1 MTFLVNDPADFPV
14 ELADGFIAAN
24 RRYVRKVF
32 GGAVRATK
40 SRPGKVALIVGGGTG
55 HHPAFAGWVGQGMA
69 DGVVFGN
76 IFSSPSAGQAVSVAR
91 AADQGGG
98 VLIAFGNYAGDVLH
112 FGQAA
117 ENLKAEG
124 IDASIAV
131 VTDDIAS
138 APVEEIHKRR
148 GICGWVTVFKV
159 TGAACEEGRSL
170 SEVIEVFD
178 NVNYRTRTLGVAFS
192 GCTLPGADGPLFTVP
207 EGKMGV
213 GLGVHGE
220 PGIYDADL
228 GSANDVA
235 QLLVDGLLKDKP
247 DNAGDRVI
255 ALLNGLGSTTYEE
268 LFVTYGAV
276 ERMLTERGVTV
287 VDCEVG
293 ELTTSMD
300 MGGVSLS
307 LTWTDDEIERLWNA
321 PCDTS
326 AIRRGTVE
334 AGELLDA
341 DELSAEAPALTV
353 TAEGT
358 PESKA
363 VAAALVGGL
372 ESVLDALKGAQEELG
387 RLDAFA
393 GDGDHGVG
401 MVRGAENGLA
411 AARDLQAQG
420 GGAQTV
426 LAGAGARWSEQAGGT
441 SGALWGGILA
451 AAGSALGDTD
461 AADVQA
467 QTRAA
472 RAGLDALQRIG
483 GAELGDKTMLDALV
497 PAVEALEAAAAA
509 GDSAAEAWAKA
520 ATGGGG
526 RRPGDRSDA
535 TQDRPSPPARR
546 AQHRARRCRRRLA
559 RADLAHHRDETRSLS
574 GGDERSRDQ
583 SAGRGQRRGAGSALR
598 RCPARPR
605 RRPLCRARRGPRCS
619 RGRRAAAGHRDAG
632 GVRDEQRLAH
642 ARDGGGPSAADSAS
656 APSRPTS

>member
-1 MTFLVNDPADFPV
+1 MTYLVNDPADFPA

-40 SRPGKVALIVGGGTG
+40 SRQGKVAMVVGGGTG

-76 IFSSPSAGQAVSVAR
+76 IFSSPSAGQAASVAR
-91 AADQGGG
+91 AANQGGG
-98 VLIAFGNYAGDVLH
+98 VIIAFGNYAGDVLH

-117 ENLKAEG
+117 ETLKAEG
-124 IDASIAV
+124 INASIAV

-138 APVEEIHKRR
+138 APIDELDKRR

-159 TGAACEEGRSL
+159 TGAACEEGRSMD
-170 SEVIEVFD
+170 EVLEVFAK
-178 NVNYRTRTLGVAFS
+178 VNYRTRTLGVAFS

-207 EGKMGV
+207 DGKMGV

-235 QLLVDGLLKDKP
+235 QVLVDGLLKDKP
-247 DNAGDRVI
+247 DHAGDRVI
-255 ALLNGLGSTTYEE
+255 VLLNGLGSTTYEE

-276 ERMLTERGVTV
+276 ARLLSEAGVTV

-307 LTWTDDEIERLWNA
+307 LTWADQEIERLWNA

-326 AIRRGTVE
+326 AVRRGAVE
-334 AGELLDA
+334 GTEFIDAGS
-341 DELSAEAPALTV
+341 LSQSAPALTV
-353 TAEGT
+353 TTQGT
-358 PESKA
+358 TESRA
-363 VAAALVGGL
+363 VAAALVSGL
-372 ESVLDALKGAQEELG
+372 ESVLEAMRANQDELG
-387 RLDAFA
+387 SLDAFA

-411 AARDLQAQG
+411 AARDLASLG

-426 LAGAGARWSEQAGGT
+426 LAGAGALWSERAGGT

-451 AAGSALGDTD
+451 AAAQALGDADPAD
-461 AADVQA
+461 AVA
-467 QTRAA
+467 QVRAA
-472 RAGLDALQRIG
+472 RAGLDAVMRIG
-483 GAELGDKTMLDALV
+483 GAHLGDKTMIDAFV
-497 PAVEALEAAAAA
+497 PAVETLEAQLATGA
-509 GDSAAEAWAKA
+509 SAAEAWSKA
-520 ATGGGG
+520 ADVAEAAALATAPM
-526 RRPGDRSDA
+526 RPLIG
-535 TQDRPSPPARR
+535 
-546 AQHRARRCRRRLA
+546 RARPLA
-559 RADLAHHRDETRSLS
+559 
-574 GGDERSRDQ
+574 ERSI
-583 SAGRGQRRGAGSALR
+583 
-598 RCPARPR
+598 
-605 RRPLCRARRGPRCS
+605 
-619 RGRRAAAGHRDAG
+619 GHADAG
-632 GVRDEQRLAH
+632 AVSLGIIVRTISDRV
-642 ARDGGGPSAADSAS
+642 GG
-656 APSRPTS
+656 

>member
-1 MTFLVNDPADFPV
+1 MTFLLNDPADFPA

-55 HHPAFAGWVGQGMA
+55 HYPAFGGWVGHGMA

-98 VLIAFGNYAGDVLH
+98 VIIAFGNYAGDVLH

-117 ENLKAEG
+117 ETLKAEG
-124 IDASIAV
+124 LKASIAV

-138 APVEEIHKRR
+138 ASPEEMEKRR

-159 TGAACEEGRSL
+159 AGAACEEGRSFE
-170 SEVIEVFD
+170 EVLEVFD
-178 NVNYRTRTLGVAFS
+178 KVNHRTRTLGVAFS

-207 EGKMGV
+207 QDKMGV

-228 GSANDVA
+228 GTADEVA
-235 QLLVDGLLKDKP
+235 RVLVDGLLKDRP
-247 DNAGDRVI
+247 DNSGDRVI

-276 ERMLTERGVTV
+276 ERMLGEAGVSV

-307 LTWTDDEIERLWNA
+307 LTWTDQEIEDLWAA
-321 PCDTS
+321 PCDTP
-326 AIRRGTVE
+326 AIRRGAVE
-334 AGELLDA
+334 TQDLIDDRDLN
-341 DELSAEAPALTV
+341 SEAPTLSV
-353 TAEGT
+353 KQEGSA
-358 PESKA
+358 PSR
-363 VAAALVGGL
+363 AAAAAVVSGL
-372 ESVLDALKGAQEELG
+372 EAVLQTLRGQQEELG

-401 MVRGAENGLA
+401 MVRGADNGLN
-411 AARDLQAQG
+411 AARELANLG

-426 LAGAGARWSEQAGGT
+426 LAGAGALWSERAGGT
-441 SGALWGGILA
+441 SGALWGAVLA
-451 AAGSALGDTD
+451 AAGSALGDD
-461 AADVQA
+461 AGVDLRAQA
-467 QTRAA
+467 KAVRQS
-472 RAGLDALQRIG
+472 LEALQRVG
-483 GAELGDKTMLDALV
+483 GAQPGDKTMLDAFI
-497 PAVEALEAAAAA
+497 PAVEAFEAEVDAERTAKEAWNAAANAAEAAAQ
-509 GDSAAEAWAKA
+509 
-520 ATGGGG
+520 ATAPL
-526 RRPGDRSDA
+526 RPRIG
-535 TQDRPSPPARR
+535 
-546 AQHRARRCRRRLA
+546 RARPLA
-559 RADLAHHRDETRSLS
+559 
-574 GGDERSRDQ
+574 ERSV
-583 SAGRGQRRGAGSALR
+583 
-598 RCPARPR
+598 
-605 RRPLCRARRGPRCS
+605 
-619 RGRRAAAGHRDAG
+619 GHPDAG
-632 GVRDEQRLAH
+632 AVSFAHMVRTI
-642 ARDGGGPSAADSAS
+642 ADQI
-656 APSRPTS
+656 P